1 MMRRAGFCW
10 EAVMSDYQMDDKS
23 EVVEPSKPRIFEILG
38 PGLVTGAS
46 DDDPSGIA
54 TYSQAGAQF
63 GYIAS
68 WTLLLTYP
76 LMAAVQMISAR
87 IGRTTGRGLAGSMA
101 KCYPRWVGISIT
113 FPLLIANVINLGAD
127 LGAMGDA
134 AHLLLSGNSLI
145 YVAAF
150 GIICI
155 LLQVLLKYKRYVA
168 VLKWLSLALLSYIAT
183 LFVVHID
190 WSALTRGL
198 LLPTFKTDPNY
209 WSMIVAIFGTTI
221 SPYLFFWQASQE
233 AEDLKEKPRQ
243 EPLAKHPQE
252 AKRAD
257 TRITLDTLI
266 GMAASNIVAL
276 AIITT
281 TAATLNKAGATSIES
296 SVDAAKA
303 IEPLAGQFAKIIFA
317 TGIIGTGLLA
327 VPVLAGS
334 AAYAVGEAARWKV
347 GLSREPSE
355 AKAFYTTV
363 GLATVVG
370 MLLNF
375 TPIPPMKAL
384 FWSAVINGV
393 VAIPVMVILML
404 IATNRD
410 VMKQF
415 VIRGGLKALGWIACA
430 IMFVAVIGM
439 AVTAFM

>member
-1 MMRRAGFCW
+1 
-10 EAVMSDYQMDDKS
+10 
-23 EVVEPSKPRIFEILG
+23 
-38 PGLVTGAS
+38 
-46 DDDPSGIA
+46 
-54 TYSQAGAQF
+54 
-63 GYIAS
+63 
-68 WTLLLTYP
+68 
-76 LMAAVQMISAR
+76 
-87 IGRTTGRGLAGSMA
+87 
-101 KCYPRWVGISIT
+101 
-113 FPLLIANVINLGAD
+113 
-127 LGAMGDA
+127 MGDA
-134 AHLLLSGNSLI
+134 AHLLVNGNSLI
-145 YVAAF
+145 YVAVF
-150 GIICI
+150 GVICI

-183 LFVVHID
+183 LFVIHVD
-190 WSALTRGL
+190 WSNFSRGL
-198 LLPTFKTDPNY
+198 LLPTLKADPNY

-243 EPLAKHPQE
+243 EALVKHPQE
-252 AKRAD
+252 AKRANE
-257 TRITLDTLI
+257 RITLDTFI

-281 TAATLNKAGATSIES
+281 TAATLHKAGVTNIEN

-303 IEPLAGQFAKIIFA
+303 IEPLAGSFAKIIFA

-355 AKAFYTTV
+355 AKAFYATV
-363 GLATVVG
+363 GLATIVG

-393 VAIPVMVILML
+393 VAVPVMVLLML
-404 IATNRD
+404 IATNHK

-415 VIRGGLKALGWIACA
+415 VIRGGLKVFGWASCLA
-430 IMFVAVIGM
+430 MFAAVIGM
-439 AVTAFM
+439 AVTALF

>member
-1 MMRRAGFCW
+1 
-10 EAVMSDYQMDDKS
+10 MDDKS
-23 EVVEPSKPRIFEILG
+23 AVVESSKPRILEILG

-63 GYIAS
+63 GYAAS
-68 WTLLLTYP
+68 WTLIFTYP
-76 LMAAVQMISAR
+76 LMVAIQMISAR
-87 IGRTTGRGLAGSMA
+87 IGRTTGQGLAGSMA
-101 KCYPRWVGISIT
+101 KCYPGWVGMAIT
-113 FPLLIANVINLGAD
+113 VPLLIANIINLGAD

-134 AHLLLSGNSLI
+134 AKLLVNGYALV

-150 GIICI
+150 GVICV

-183 LFVVHID
+183 LFVVHVD
-190 WSALTRGL
+190 WSSFARGL
-198 LLPTFKTDPNY
+198 VLPTFKMDPNY

-233 AEDLKEKPRQ
+233 AEDLKEKPK
-243 EPLAKHPQE
+243 EEALTEHPQE
-252 AKRAD
+252 AKKAN

-266 GMAASNIVAL
+266 GMAASNVVAL

-281 TAATLNKAGATSIES
+281 TAATLNKAGKMNIES
-296 SVDAAKA
+296 SIDAAKA
-303 IEPLAGQFAKIIFA
+303 IEPLAGHFAKIIFA

-355 AKAFYTTV
+355 AKAFYATV
-363 GLATVVG
+363 GIATVIG

-393 VAIPVMVILML
+393 VAVPVMVILML
-404 IATNRD
+404 IASNPK

-415 VIRGGLKALGWIACA
+415 VIGRGLSVLGWASCLA
-430 IMFVAVIGM
+430 MFAAVVGM
-439 AVTAFM
+439 AVAALF

>member
-1 MMRRAGFCW
+1 
-10 EAVMSDYQMDDKS
+10 MSDYQMDGRS
-23 EVVEPSKPRIFEILG
+23 RVVEPSKPRILEILG

-63 GYIAS
+63 GYLAS
-68 WTLLLTYP
+68 WTLLFTYP
-76 LMAAVQMISAR
+76 LMVAVQMISAR
-87 IGRTTGRGLAGSMA
+87 IGRTTGRGLAGSMT
-101 KCYPRWVGISIT
+101 KCYPRWLVATIT
-113 FPLLIANVINLGAD
+113 VPLLIANVINLGAD

-134 AHLLLSGNSLI
+134 AKLLLNGNSLI

-150 GIICI
+150 GMICI
-155 LLQVLLKYKRYVA
+155 LLQILLKYKRYVA
-168 VLKWLSLALLSYIAT
+168 VLKWLSLALLSYVAT
-183 LFVVHID
+183 VFVVHVD
-190 WSALTRGL
+190 WPNLIRGL
-198 LLPTFKTDPNY
+198 LLPTFKADPNY

-233 AEDLKEKPRQ
+233 AEDLKEKPREEALVKQ
-243 EPLAKHPQE
+243 PQE
-252 AKRAD
+252 AEKAN
-257 TRITLDTLI
+257 TRITLDTVI

-281 TAATLNKAGATSIES
+281 TAATLNTAGITNIES

-303 IEPLAGQFAKIIFA
+303 IEPLAGHFAQIIFA

-355 AKAFYTTV
+355 AKAFYLTV
-363 GLATVVG
+363 ALATVVG

-393 VAIPVMVILML
+393 AAVPVMIILIL
-404 IATNRD
+404 IASNRE

-415 VIRGGLKALGWIACA
+415 VIGRALKTVGWASCFA
-430 IMFVAVIGM
+430 MVAAVIGM
-439 AVTAFM
+439 ALTALS

>member
-1 MMRRAGFCW
+1 
-10 EAVMSDYQMDDKS
+10 MSNYNLDDRS
-23 EVVEPSKPRIFEILG
+23 AVVEPSKPRLLEILG

-63 GYIAS
+63 GYLAS
-68 WTLLLTYP
+68 WTLIFTYP

-101 KCYPRWVGISIT
+101 RCYPRWVGVSIT
-113 FPLLIANVINLGAD
+113 VPLLLANVINLGAD

-134 AHLLLSGNSLI
+134 AHLLLNGNSLI

-150 GIICI
+150 GVICV

-183 LFVVHID
+183 LFVVHVD
-190 WSALTRGL
+190 WSNFTRGL
-198 LLPTFKTDPNY
+198 LLPTFKGDANY

-221 SPYLFFWQASQE
+221 SPYLFFWQASEE

-243 EPLAKHPQE
+243 EPLVEHPQE
-252 AKRAD
+252 AKRANM
-257 TRITLDTLI
+257 RITLDTLI

-281 TAATLNKAGATSIES
+281 TAATLNSAGATNIES

-303 IEPLAGQFAKIIFA
+303 IEPLAGSFAKIIFA

-355 AKAFYTTV
+355 AKAFYVTV
-363 GLATVVG
+363 GLATAVG

-384 FWSAVINGV
+384 FWSAVLNGM
-393 VAIPVMVILML
+393 VAVPVMVILML
-404 IATNRD
+404 IATNRK

-415 VIRGGLKALGWIACA
+415 IIGTWLKVFGWLSCVA
-430 IMFVAVIGM
+430 MFVAVIGM
-439 AVTAFM
+439 GVTTLL

>member
-1 MMRRAGFCW
+1 L
-10 EAVMSDYQMDDKS
+10 
-23 EVVEPSKPRIFEILG
+23 EILG

-63 GYIAS
+63 GYAAS
-68 WTLLLTYP
+68 WTLIFTYP
-76 LMAAVQMISAR
+76 LMVAIQMISAR

-101 KCYPRWVGISIT
+101 KCYPGWVGVAVT
-113 FPLLIANVINLGAD
+113 VPLLIANIINLGAD

-134 AHLLLSGNSLI
+134 AHLLINGYALL

-155 LLQVLLKYKRYVA
+155 LLQVFLKYKRYVA

-183 LFVVHID
+183 LFVVHVD
-190 WSALTRGL
+190 WSSFARGL
-198 LLPTFKTDPNY
+198 VLPTFKMDPSY

-233 AEDLKEKPRQ
+233 AEDLKEKPR
-243 EPLAKHPQE
+243 EEALIEHPQE
-252 AKRAD
+252 AKKAN
-257 TRITLDTLI
+257 TRITLDMLI
-266 GMAASNIVAL
+266 GMAASNVVAL

-281 TAATLNKAGATSIES
+281 TAATLNKAGTINIES

-355 AKAFYTTV
+355 AKAFYTTI

-370 MLLNF
+370 LLLNF
-375 TPIPPMKAL
+375 TSISPMKAL

-393 VAIPVMVILML
+393 VAVPVMVILML
-404 IATNRD
+404 IASNPK

-415 VIRGGLKALGWIACA
+415 VIGRGLSVLGWASCLA
-430 IMFVAVIGM
+430 MSLAVAGM
-439 AVTAFM
+439 AVTALF

>member
-1 MMRRAGFCW
+1 
-10 EAVMSDYQMDDKS
+10 MSEYQMDDKS

-76 LMAAVQMISAR
+76 LMTAVQMISAR

-101 KCYPRWVGISIT
+101 KCYPPWVGISVT

-134 AHLLLSGNSLI
+134 AHLLLSGSSLI

-190 WSALTRGL
+190 WSAFTRGL
-198 LLPTFKTDPNY
+198 LLPTFKADPNY

-233 AEDLKEKPRQ
+233 AEDLKEKPEQ
-243 EPLAKHPQE
+243 EPLVKHPQE

-276 AIITT
+276 AIIMT

-303 IEPLAGQFAKIIFA
+303 IEPLAGQFAKVVFA

-363 GLATVVG
+363 SLATVVG

-393 VAIPVMVILML
+393 VAVPVMVILML

-415 VIRGGLKALGWIACA
+415 VIRGWLKALGWIACA
-430 IMFVAVIGM
+430 TMLAAVIGM
-439 AVTAFM
+439 AVTAFL

>member
-1 MMRRAGFCW
+1 
-10 EAVMSDYQMDDKS
+10 
-23 EVVEPSKPRIFEILG
+23 
-38 PGLVTGAS
+38 
-46 DDDPSGIA
+46 
-54 TYSQAGAQF
+54 
-63 GYIAS
+63 
-68 WTLLLTYP
+68 
-76 LMAAVQMISAR
+76 
-87 IGRTTGRGLAGSMA
+87 
-101 KCYPRWVGISIT
+101 
-113 FPLLIANVINLGAD
+113 
-127 LGAMGDA
+127 
-134 AHLLLSGNSLI
+134 
-145 YVAAF
+145 
-150 GIICI
+150 
-155 LLQVLLKYKRYVA
+155 
-168 VLKWLSLALLSYIAT
+168 
-183 LFVVHID
+183 VVHID
-190 WSALTRGL
+190 WSAFTRGL
-198 LLPTFKTDPNY
+198 LLPTFKADPNY

-233 AEDLKEKPRQ
+233 AEDLKEKPEQ
-243 EPLAKHPQE
+243 EPLVKHPQE

-276 AIITT
+276 AIIMT

-303 IEPLAGQFAKIIFA
+303 IEPLAGQFAKIVFA

-363 GLATVVG
+363 SLATVVG

-393 VAIPVMVILML
+393 VAVPVMVILML

-415 VIRGGLKALGWIACA
+415 VIRGWLKALGWIACA
-430 IMFVAVIGM
+430 TMLAAVIGM
-439 AVTAFM
+439 AVTAFL

>member
-1 MMRRAGFCW
+1 
-10 EAVMSDYQMDDKS
+10 MSDYQVDDKS
-23 EVVEPSKPRIFEILG
+23 AVVEPSKPRILEILG
-38 PGLVTGAS
+38 PGLITGAS

-63 GYIAS
+63 GYAAS
-68 WTLLLTYP
+68 WTLVLTYP
-76 LMAAVQMISAR
+76 LMVAIQMISAR

-101 KCYPRWVGISIT
+101 KCYPRWVGVSIT
-113 FPLLIANVINLGAD
+113 VPLLIANVINLGAD

-145 YVAAF
+145 YVAGF
-150 GIICI
+150 GVICI

-190 WSALTRGL
+190 WATFTRGL
-198 LLPTFKTDPNY
+198 LQPTFKADPNY

-233 AEDLKEKPRQ
+233 AEDLKEKPRE
-243 EPLAKHPQE
+243 EPLVKHPQE

-257 TRITLDTLI
+257 ARITLDTFI

-303 IEPLAGQFAKIIFA
+303 IEPLAGHFAKIVFA

-375 TPIPPMKAL
+375 TPIAPMKAL

-393 VAIPVMVILML
+393 VAVPVMAILML
-404 IATNRD
+404 IASNRQL
-410 VMKQF
+410 MKQF
-415 VIRGGLKALGWIACA
+415 AIRGALKVFGWIACA
-430 IMFVAVIGM
+430 AMFAAVIGM
-439 AVTAFM
+439 AVTAFF

>member
-1 MMRRAGFCW
+1 M
-10 EAVMSDYQMDDKS
+10 
-23 EVVEPSKPRIFEILG
+23 EILG

-63 GYIAS
+63 GYAAS
-68 WTLLLTYP
+68 WTLIFTYP
-76 LMAAVQMISAR
+76 LMVAIQMISAR

-101 KCYPRWVGISIT
+101 KCYPGWVGVAVT
-113 FPLLIANVINLGAD
+113 VPLLIANIINLGAD

-134 AHLLLSGNSLI
+134 AHLLINGYALL

-155 LLQVLLKYKRYVA
+155 LLQVFLKYKRYVA

-183 LFVVHID
+183 LFVVHVD
-190 WSALTRGL
+190 WSSFARGL
-198 LLPTFKTDPNY
+198 VLPTFKMDPSY

-233 AEDLKEKPRQ
+233 AEDLKEKPR
-243 EPLAKHPQE
+243 EEALIEHPQE
-252 AKRAD
+252 AKKAN
-257 TRITLDTLI
+257 TRITLDMLI
-266 GMAASNIVAL
+266 GMAASNVVAL

-281 TAATLNKAGATSIES
+281 TAATLNKAGTINIES

-355 AKAFYTTV
+355 AKAFYTTI

-370 MLLNF
+370 LLLNF
-375 TPIPPMKAL
+375 TSISPMKAL

-393 VAIPVMVILML
+393 VAVPVMVILML
-404 IATNRD
+404 IASNPK

-415 VIRGGLKALGWIACA
+415 VIGRGLSVLGWASCLA
-430 IMFVAVIGM
+430 MSLAVAGM
-439 AVTAFM
+439 AVTALF

>member
-1 MMRRAGFCW
+1 
-10 EAVMSDYQMDDKS
+10 MSGYQMDDKS
-23 EVVEPSKPRIFEILG
+23 AVVEPSKPRILEILG

-63 GYIAS
+63 GYAAS
-68 WTLLLTYP
+68 WTLILTYP
-76 LMAAVQMISAR
+76 LMVAVQMISAR
-87 IGRTTGRGLAGSMA
+87 IGRTTGRGLASSMA
-101 KCYPRWVGISIT
+101 KCYPAWVGMAVT
-113 FPLLIANVINLGAD
+113 VPLLIANIINLGAD

-134 AHLLLSGNSLI
+134 AHLLINGNSLI

-150 GIICI
+150 GVICI

-168 VLKWLSLALLSYIAT
+168 VLKWLSLALLSYVAT
-183 LFVVHID
+183 LFVVHVD
-190 WSALTRGL
+190 WTGFTRGL
-198 LLPTFKTDPNY
+198 LLPTFKADTNY

-233 AEDLKEKPRQ
+233 AEDLKEKPK
-243 EPLAKHPQE
+243 EEALIEHPEE
-252 AKRAD
+252 AKKAN

-266 GMAASNIVAL
+266 GMAASNVVAL

-281 TAATLNKAGATSIES
+281 TAATLNKSGSTNIES

-303 IEPLAGQFAKIIFA
+303 IEPLAGHFAKIIFA

-393 VAIPVMVILML
+393 VAVPVMVILML
-404 IATNRD
+404 IGSNQK

-415 VIRGGLKALGWIACA
+415 VIGKGLSVLGWASCLA
-430 IMFVAVIGM
+430 MSAAVVGM
-439 AVTAFM
+439 AVTAFF

>member
-1 MMRRAGFCW
+1 
-10 EAVMSDYQMDDKS
+10 MSEHPTDGRS
-23 EVVEPSKPRIFEILG
+23 AVVEPSKPRLLEILG

-63 GYIAS
+63 GYTAN

-76 LMAAVQMISAR
+76 LMVAIQMISAR
-87 IGRTTGRGLAGSMA
+87 VGRTTGRGLAGSIVR
-101 KCYPRWVGISIT
+101 CYPPWVGIAIT
-113 FPLLIANVINLGAD
+113 GPLLIANVINIGAD

-134 AHLLLSGNSLI
+134 AHLLINGYALI

-150 GIICI
+150 GAICI

-183 LFVVHID
+183 LFVVHVD
-190 WSALTRGL
+190 WTAFGRGL
-198 LLPTFKTDPNY
+198 VLPTFNPDPKY

-233 AEDLKEKPRQ
+233 AEDLKEKP
-243 EPLAKHPQE
+243 EEEALTEHPRE
-252 AKRAD
+252 AKSANQ
-257 TRITLDTLI
+257 RITLDTMI
-266 GMAASNIVAL
+266 GMAASNVVAL
-276 AIITT
+276 AIMTT
-281 TAATLNKAGATSIES
+281 TAATLNKSGMTNVET

-303 IEPLAGQFAKIIFA
+303 IEPLAGPFAKIIFA

-334 AAYAVGEAARWKV
+334 AAYAVSETAHWKV
-347 GLSREPSE
+347 GLSREPAE
-355 AKAFYTTV
+355 AKAFYATIVAATIIGM
-363 GLATVVG
+363 GLN
-370 MLLNF
+370 L
-375 TPIPPMKAL
+375 TPLPPMAAL

-393 VAIPVMVILML
+393 VAVPVMIILML
-404 IATNRD
+404 IASDKT

-415 VIRGGLKALGWIACA
+415 VIGKLLKILGWATCVA
-430 IMFVAVIGM
+430 MFAAVIGM

>member
-1 MMRRAGFCW
+1 
-10 EAVMSDYQMDDKS
+10 MSNYQMDERS
-23 EVVEPSKPRIFEILG
+23 AVVEPSKPRLLEILG

-54 TYSQAGAQF
+54 TYSQAGAQY
-63 GYIAS
+63 GYAAS
-68 WTLLLTYP
+68 WTLLFTYP
-76 LMAAVQMISAR
+76 LMVAIQMISAR

-101 KCYPRWVGISIT
+101 KCYPAWVGVSVT
-113 FPLLIANVINLGAD
+113 VPLLIANVINLGAD

-134 AHLLLSGNSLI
+134 AHLLVNGNSLL

-150 GIICI
+150 GAICI

-183 LFVVHID
+183 LFVVHVD
-190 WSALTRGL
+190 WSTFTLGL
-198 LLPTFKTDPNY
+198 LLPTFNADPNY

-233 AEDLKEKPRQ
+233 AEDLKEKPRE
-243 EPLAKHPQE
+243 EPLVEHPQE
-252 AKRAD
+252 AKKAN

-281 TAATLNKAGATSIES
+281 TAATLNKAGTTNIES

-334 AAYAVGEAARWKV
+334 AAYAIGEAARWKV
-347 GLSREPSE
+347 GLSNEPGE
-355 AKAFYTTV
+355 AKAFYATI
-363 GLATVVG
+363 GLATLVG
-370 MLLNF
+370 MALNF
-375 TPIPPMKAL
+375 TPISPMKAL

-393 VAIPVMVILML
+393 VAVPVMVILML
-404 IATNRD
+404 IASNKK

-415 VIRGGLKALGWIACA
+415 VVDGGLKILGWSSCVA
-430 IMFVAVIGM
+430 MFVAVVGM
-439 AVTAFM
+439 AVTAFF

>member
-1 MMRRAGFCW
+1 
-10 EAVMSDYQMDDKS
+10 MSGYQMDGKS
-23 EVVEPSKPRIFEILG
+23 AVVEPSKPRILEILG

-54 TYSQAGAQF
+54 TYSQAEAQF
-63 GYIAS
+63 GYAAS
-68 WTLLLTYP
+68 WTLILTYP
-76 LMAAVQMISAR
+76 LMVAVQMISAR

-101 KCYPRWVGISIT
+101 QCYPRWVGVVVT
-113 FPLLIANVINLGAD
+113 VPLLIANVINLGAD

-134 AHLLLSGNSLI
+134 AHLLVNGNSLI

-150 GIICI
+150 GVICI

-183 LFVVHID
+183 LFVVHVD
-190 WSALTRGL
+190 WSSFMRGL
-198 LLPTFKTDPNY
+198 VVPAFKVDGSY

-233 AEDLKEKPRQ
+233 AEDLKEKPK
-243 EPLAKHPQE
+243 EEALIEHPQE
-252 AKRAD
+252 ARKAN

-266 GMAASNIVAL
+266 GMAASNAVAL

-281 TAATLNKAGATSIES
+281 TAATLNKSGSTNIES

-303 IEPLAGQFAKIIFA
+303 IEPLAGHFAKIIFA

-375 TPIPPMKAL
+375 TPVPPMKAL

-393 VAIPVMVILML
+393 VAVPVMAILML
-404 IATNRD
+404 IASNQK
-410 VMKQF
+410 VMKEF
-415 VIRGGLKALGWIACA
+415 AIGRGLNVLGWASCLA
-430 IMFVAVIGM
+430 MSAAVVGM

>member
-1 MMRRAGFCW
+1 
-10 EAVMSDYQMDDKS
+10 MSDYQIDDKS
-23 EVVEPSKPRIFEILG
+23 EVVEPSKPRLLEILG

-63 GYIAS
+63 GYVAS
-68 WTLLLTYP
+68 WTLIFTYP
-76 LMAAVQMISAR
+76 LMVAVQMISAR

-101 KCYPRWVGISIT
+101 QCYPRWVGVSIT
-113 FPLLIANVINLGAD
+113 IPLLLANVINLGAD

-134 AHLLLSGNSLI
+134 AHLLVNGNSLI
-145 YVAAF
+145 YVAVF
-150 GIICI
+150 GVICI

-183 LFVVHID
+183 LFVIHVD
-190 WSALTRGL
+190 WSNFSRGL
-198 LLPTFKTDPNY
+198 LLPTLKADPNY

-243 EPLAKHPQE
+243 EALVKHPQE
-252 AKRAD
+252 AKRANE
-257 TRITLDTLI
+257 RITLDTFI

-281 TAATLNKAGATSIES
+281 TAATLHKAGVTNIEN

-303 IEPLAGQFAKIIFA
+303 IEPLAGSFAKIIFA

-355 AKAFYTTV
+355 AKAFYATV
-363 GLATVVG
+363 GLATIVG

-393 VAIPVMVILML
+393 VAVPVMVLLML
-404 IATNRD
+404 IATNHK

-415 VIRGGLKALGWIACA
+415 VIRGGLKVFGWASCLA
-430 IMFVAVIGM
+430 MFAAVIGM
-439 AVTAFM
+439 AVTALF